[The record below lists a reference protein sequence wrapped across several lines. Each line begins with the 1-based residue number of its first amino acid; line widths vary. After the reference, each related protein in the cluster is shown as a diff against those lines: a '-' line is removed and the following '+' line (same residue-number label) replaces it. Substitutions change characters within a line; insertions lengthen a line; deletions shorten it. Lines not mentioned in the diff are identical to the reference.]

1 MEIVGVKITK
11 ITTQKQNKERY
22 NIFVDYGQGEEYG
35 FSVDQDILVAYKLK
49 KGLELQNDMLSE
61 MLFEDNIKKAFSLAL
76 SFLSYR
82 MRAEK
87 EVVKYL
93 QEKNVEES
101 IIPKVIEK
109 LFHYKYLNDLE
120 FAKAFVRTRMNTT
133 LKGPDFIKKEL
144 QDKGINAQYIEK
156 ALEQYTGE
164 LQLQHVLLFIEKKAK
179 QNQTNSNTMLKR
191 KITANLLGKGFS
203 IDIIEKALK
212 ILTVENSKEEQ
223 MEVLK
228 NQAKKISNK
237 LMNLTQYERELK
249 LKQYLYRKG
258 FPIELIDEYI
268 KDLRARF
275 Y

>member
-203 IDIIEKALK
+203 IDIIEKGIAREQQTLR
-212 ILTVENSKEEQ
+212 KEIGRSSDS
-223 MEVLK
+223 VAVVVFL
-228 NQAKKISNK
+228 ASVV
-237 LMNLTQYERELK
+237 
-249 LKQYLYRKG
+249 
-258 FPIELIDEYI
+258 
-268 KDLRARF
+268 
-275 Y
+275 